1 MTHVHGDRTKEETS
15 MSKSKRYRI
24 VETNPSGTD
33 ELINV
38 CENEHDTITEE
49 TSPEVVFGVVDK
61 CEKLNIRK
69 KPTIDSE
76 VLCVVDANTELMIDI
91 GESTEEW
98 LKVCCADGI
107 EGFCMKKYTS
117 TKQ

>member
-15 MSKSKRYRI
+15 MSKSKRYHGI
-24 VETNPSGTD
+24 ETNLSETD
-33 ELINV
+33 ESINI
-38 CENEHDTITEE
+38 CENEPDTIVEE

-69 KPTIDSE
+69 EPTTDSE
-76 VLCVVDANTELMIDI
+76 ILRVVDANTELMIDI

-98 LKVCCADGI
+98 LKVCCTDGI